1 MRIGRDEREQWD
13 WLNQDLEGFGTLEVV
28 LILVVLI
35 ALVIMFKDTV
45 VDFVAGVLQSIESQ
59 SGNFDPTQIAM

>member
-13 WLNQDLEGFGTLEVV
+13 WLNQDLEGIGTLEVV

-59 SGNFDPTQIAM
+59 SGNFDPTQIAR

>member
-45 VDFVAGVLQSIESQ
+45 VDFVAGVLQSIKSQ
-59 SGNFDPTQIAM
+59 SGNFDPTQIAR

>member
-1 MRIGRDEREQWD
+1 MRIGRDGREQWD

-59 SGNFDPTQIAM
+59 SGNFDPTQIAR

>member
-45 VDFVAGVLQSIESQ
+45 VDFVAGVLQSSESQ
-59 SGNFDPTQIAM
+59 SGNFDPTQIAR

>member
-45 VDFVAGVLQSIESQ
+45 VDFVAGVPQSIESQ
-59 SGNFDPTQIAM
+59 SGNFDPTQIAR

>member
-59 SGNFDPTQIAM
+59 SGNCDPTQIAR

>member
-1 MRIGRDEREQWD
+1 MRTGRWD
-13 WLNQDLEGFGTLEVV
+13 WLFYDQEGFGTLEVV

-59 SGNFDPTQIAM
+59 SGTFDPTQIAK

>member
-1 MRIGRDEREQWD
+1 MRIGHDGREQWD

-59 SGNFDPTQIAM
+59 SGNFDPTQIAR

>member
-45 VDFVAGVLQSIESQ
+45 VDFVA
-59 SGNFDPTQIAM
+59 

>member
-1 MRIGRDEREQWD
+1 MRIGRDER
-13 WLNQDLEGFGTLEVV
+13 V

-59 SGNFDPTQIAM
+59 SGNFDPTQIAR

>member
-13 WLNQDLEGFGTLEVV
+13 WLNRDLEGFGTLEVV

-59 SGNFDPTQIAM
+59 SGNFDPTQIAR

>member
-45 VDFVAGVLQSIESQ
+45 VDFVAGVLQS
-59 SGNFDPTQIAM
+59 GNFDPTQIAR

>member
-59 SGNFDPTQIAM
+59 SGNFDLTQIAR